1 MGLTVPSRTLASVL
15 AIHLARS
22 GTIQPISFALSFAAV
37 QASERKCGKLTM
49 LLSSCTFL
57 PEKALAMSRW
67 FFVFSYTTLKLVP
80 GIVTMISSSKTSTII
95 FDL

>member
-1 MGLTVPSRTLASVL
+1 
-15 AIHLARS
+15 
-22 GTIQPISFALSFAAV
+22 
-37 QASERKCGKLTM
+37 
-49 LLSSCTFL
+49 
-57 PEKALAMSRW
+57 MSRW